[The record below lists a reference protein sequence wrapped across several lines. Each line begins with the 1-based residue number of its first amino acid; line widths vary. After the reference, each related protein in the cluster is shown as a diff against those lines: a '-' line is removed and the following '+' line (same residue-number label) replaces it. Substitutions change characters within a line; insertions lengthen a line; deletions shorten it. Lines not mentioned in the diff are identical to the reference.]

1 MIGNFEFDV
10 AYQRLNINNQ
20 RIDLTAKELKILYL
34 LASHEGE
41 AFTREQI
48 IEAIWG
54 EEFVGET
61 SSLPVFI
68 RRIREKIEEEDPSHP
83 IHLQTAWRS
92 GYRFCI

>member
-54 EEFVGET
+54 EEFV
-61 SSLPVFI
+61 
-68 RRIREKIEEEDPSHP
+68 
-83 IHLQTAWRS
+83 
-92 GYRFCI
+92 

>member
-20 RIDLTAKELKILYL
+20 RIDLTAKELEILYL

-54 EEFVGET
+54 EEFV
-61 SSLPVFI
+61 
-68 RRIREKIEEEDPSHP
+68 
-83 IHLQTAWRS
+83 
-92 GYRFCI
+92 